1 MDNEFVM
8 PMVLLVDTSESMQ
21 NIDYNT
27 ILKRM
32 KECLQQDHYAP
43 DWVKIA
49 MMSFNKEVEL
59 LSDFV
64 SAPEM
69 PIPKLVLH
77 KGSDMAKG
85 IQAAADLLETQI
97 ELYKDNTETNRLLQP
112 SIIIISDAGYSS
124 ESCKI
129 QEAVKRVEA
138 LNQRQKM
145 YLLCSDN
152 CDLDKAFEVTELV
165 LKLKVLEDDFSFI
178 FPWEWVEEM
187 NDYYFLKTY
196 GIYRDLPDD
205 AIKAKED
212 RAIDEGWY

>member
-49 MMSFNKEVEL
+49 MMSFDKEVEL

-64 SAPEM
+64 SVEEM

-97 ELYKDNTETNRLLQP
+97 ELYKDNTETNRLLP
-112 SIIIISDAGYSS
+112 PALIIISDAGYSS

-129 QEAVKRVEA
+129 REAVKRVEA
-138 LNQRQKM
+138 LHQRQKM
-145 YLLCSDN
+145 YLLCSD
-152 CDLDKAFEVTELV
+152 
-165 LKLKVLEDDFSFI
+165 KLKVLEDDFSFI

-187 NDYYFLKTY
+187 NDYYFLETY
-196 GIYRDLPDD
+196 GIYRDLPAD
-205 AIKAKED
+205 ARKAKED

>member
-49 MMSFNKEVEL
+49 MMSFDKEVEL

-124 ESCKI
+124 KSCKI

-152 CDLDKAFEVTELV
+152 CNLDKAFEVTKLV
-165 LKLKVLEDDFSFI
+165 LELKVLEDDFSFI

-187 NDYYFLKTY
+187 NDYYFLEIY

>member
-27 ILKRM
+27 ILKQM

-49 MMSFNKEVEL
+49 MMSFDKEVEL

-64 SAPEM
+64 SVEEM

-97 ELYKDNTETNRLLQP
+97 ELYKDNTETNRLLP
-112 SIIIISDAGYSS
+112 PALIIISDAGYSS

-129 QEAVKRVEA
+129 REAVKRVEA
-138 LNQRQKM
+138 LHQRQKM

-152 CDLDKAFEVTELV
+152 CDFDKAFEVTELV

-187 NDYYFLKTY
+187 NDYYFPETY